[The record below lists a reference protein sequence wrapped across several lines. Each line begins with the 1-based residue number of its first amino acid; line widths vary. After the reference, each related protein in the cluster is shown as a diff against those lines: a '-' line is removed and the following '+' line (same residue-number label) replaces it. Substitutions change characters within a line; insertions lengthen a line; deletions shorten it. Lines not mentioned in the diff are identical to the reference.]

1 MSDPRLQGIRVVLG
15 EVGLGTEWGVV
26 ERGGALPLGPGLR
39 GVFQGRHTVS

>member
-1 MSDPRLQGIRVVLG
+1 MNDPRLQGIRVGV
-15 EVGLGTEWGVV
+15 VGLGTEWGVV